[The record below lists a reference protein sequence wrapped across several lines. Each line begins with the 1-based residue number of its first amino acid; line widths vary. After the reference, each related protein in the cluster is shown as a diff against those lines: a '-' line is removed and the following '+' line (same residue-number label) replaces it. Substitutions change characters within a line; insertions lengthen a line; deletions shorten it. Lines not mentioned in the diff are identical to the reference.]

1 MVSLIRYSNLLIDIR
16 FSFDIFGISIVIR
29 GISMIILGML
39 KICDFYGV
47 AMSHIFDTSSIL
59 I

>member
-1 MVSLIRYSNLLIDIR
+1 MVSLIRYSNLLIYIR
-16 FSFDIFGISIVIR
+16 FSFDIFGISIVIL

>member
-1 MVSLIRYSNLLIDIR
+1 MVSLICYSNLLIDIR
-16 FSFDIFGISIVIR
+16 FSFDIFGMSIVLL

-47 AMSHIFDTSSIL
+47 PKSHIFYTPSML